1 MEGGRGTALS
11 QGQGP
16 ELKLAAAALGLGPT
30 PYFPP
35 RTVSPRA
42 LGEGLVCQALC

>member
-16 ELKLAAAALGLGPT
+16 ELKLAAAALGVGSHT
-30 PYFPP
+30 PL
-35 RTVSPRA
+35 SPKD
-42 LGEGLVCQALC
+42 C